1 MPGPERITIEEY
13 RRLKA
18 AGRIRDPK
26 GRNRVKLPPGVK
38 IPALTGKLSPLPL
51 TITFPWPPSENNLW
65 ATVDVTTT
73 GSAKRV
79 LTTKARAY
87 RRSIQHLLLGVRL
100 DPAALY
106 RPTWTF
112 TYPWYFK
119 NGKLRRI
126 DEPNHPKFLQ
136 DCFCEAAGVD
146 DSHLKAA
153 RHFSIDSG
161 RDGAYALTLTVE
173 TLTKRMASPPPARRS
188 LGEGGKTTGPA

>member
-1 MPGPERITIEEY
+1 MEEY

-26 GRNRVKLPPGVK
+26 GRNRVRLPAGVK
-38 IPALTGKLSPLPL
+38 IPAPTGKLSPLPL
-51 TITFPWPPSENNLW
+51 TITFPWPPSENRLW
-65 ATVDVTTT
+65 ANIHDNQTNRL
-73 GSAKRV
+73 KRV
-79 LTTKARAY
+79 LTKESRAY
-87 RRSIQHLLLGVRL
+87 RRSIAHLLLGVRL
-100 DPAALY
+100 DAAGLY

-136 DCFCEAAGVD
+136 DCFCDAAGVD

-161 RDGAYALTLTVE
+161 RDGAYALALTVE
-173 TLTKRMASPPPARRS
+173 ILTPEMCRADPARRS